1 MHSLIALSSII
12 KQGETDNLVPSLLLF
27 NKFYRLL
34 FPEMNRQDGN
44 NFVLYSI
51 SVLQLL
57 QMVYI
62 YIYLLAI
69 LNHAIMVVL

>member
-12 KQGETDNLVPSLLLF
+12 KQGKTDNLVLSLLLF
-27 NKFYRLL
+27 NKFYRPL

-44 NFVLYSI
+44 NVVLYSI

-69 LNHAIMVVL
+69 LNHAIIVVL

>member
-12 KQGETDNLVPSLLLF
+12 KQGKTDNLVPSLLLF

>member
-1 MHSLIALSSII
+1 MHSLIVLSSII
-12 KQGETDNLVPSLLLF
+12 KQGKTDNLVPSLLLF

-34 FPEMNRQDGN
+34 FPEMNRQNGN